1 MYFHASGIGYQN
13 SSLEAQL
20 ELATVQTNALG
31 FTRMISAAFRYFS
44 LHGGGHIAAVSSI
57 AGTRGLGVAPA
68 YSATKALQN
77 VYLESLAQ
85 LAHMRSLSIHITDIR
100 PGFVRTPLLG
110 ENPRFPMLM
119 SVQTVANQIV
129 EALYHRRRV
138 VVIDRRWQLLTFFW
152 RLVPHWIWRKM
163 KIGKAS
169 SHHQNE

>member
-1 MYFHASGIGYQN
+1 
-13 SSLEAQL
+13 
-20 ELATVQTNALG
+20 
-31 FTRMISAAFRYFS
+31 
-44 LHGGGHIAAVSSI
+44 
-57 AGTRGLGVAPA
+57 
-68 YSATKALQN
+68 
-77 VYLESLAQ
+77 
-85 LAHMRSLSIHITDIR
+85 MRSLSIHITDIR